1 MAASV
6 TMGQAVMMN
15 APACFGNLKKN
26 VDALPGCLPHSSFV
40 GAGVESRM
48 VIRVPLRLR
57 QKLRRFPC
65 VRNAASEVVE
75 MEPASEGS
83 QLLGESFFF
92 WFGIRI
98 VVFYSCCCSIIHD
111 LLWLLLLLH

>member
-1 MAASV
+1 MMAASI

-26 VDALPGCLPHSSFV
+26 VDALPECLRHSSFV

-65 VRNAASEVVE
+65 VRNAASELVE

-92 WFGIRI
+92 FFLVWEKNRSF
-98 VVFYSCCCSIIHD
+98 
-111 LLWLLLLLH
+111 L